1 MLPLNPE
8 KLLRICL
15 GSSVYK
21 CSEIVLMVGTAAVV
35 MATIVTCEVRVLH
48 RA

>member
-21 CSEIVLMVGTAAVV
+21 CEIVLMVGTAAVV